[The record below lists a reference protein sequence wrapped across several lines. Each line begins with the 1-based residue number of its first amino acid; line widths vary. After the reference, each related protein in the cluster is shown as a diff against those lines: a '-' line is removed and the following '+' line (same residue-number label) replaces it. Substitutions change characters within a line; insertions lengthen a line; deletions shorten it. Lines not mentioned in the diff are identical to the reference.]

1 MAKATDSTEFIS
13 ELGGSFQHV
22 PGQIISNVAE
32 AVVATG
38 KQGTISIDLNL
49 KRIGESR
56 QVNITHKL
64 AFKEPTA
71 KGSRSEDTS
80 SETPMHVNLNGTVSM
95 FAQKTDIDQLSNV

>member
-1 MAKATDSTEFIS
+1 MAQPTDSTEFIT
-13 ELGGSFQHV
+13 ELGGSFEKV
-22 PGQIISNVAE
+22 LGQIISNVAE

-38 KQGTISIDLNL
+38 KQGAISIDLNM

-56 QVNITHKL
+56 QVNVTHKL

-80 SETPMHVNLNGTVSM
+80 SETPMHVNLNGSVSL
-95 FAQKTDIDQLSNV
+95 FAQKTNLDHMADA